1 MNGSVKIQPTHQERQ
16 AIVYIRQ
23 SDPKQVLKNR
33 ESGFNQRAL
42 RERLLELGWKKQ
54 QVIVI
59 DEDQGRSGKEATA
72 RDGFQALVAA
82 ISLRKVGIV
91 MGYEVS
97 RLSRNCADWQQVLQL
112 CALFD
117 TLIGDA
123 DGIYN
128 PRDFND
134 KLLLG
139 IKGQISEAELHS
151 LRLRLDAGRI
161 SKAKRGELIH
171 HLPTGLER
179 DGDRQVNFDPDV
191 SVQARIRLVFRKFQE
206 LLSAQKV
213 LRYLVKQGLK
223 LPRRQR
229 AGLHAGEL
237 LWKDASISAVHCI
250 LKNPA
255 YAGAFAYGR
264 RRADPSRQAPGR
276 PATGRLRQPRELW
289 LALVHNAYPAYITW
303 AEFEQIQDQIAQNR
317 QKMMERLT
325 RKQAL
330 RQGAALLTGLV
341 RCGMCGHTMQ
351 VAYKAGGRFQYN
363 CHAAQARYAK
373 PNCQYLS
380 GRAIDEAVVQ
390 EFFRALQPAEIDA
403 LERVS
408 AQQSGHQHELI
419 QHLEQEVKRLDYA
432 AARAERQY
440 NSVDPENRLIAATLE
455 KKWEAALTEREQ
467 GRGRLADA
475 QARAPQPVAIPP
487 ELREAFADAGR
498 RLPELWPQL
507 SAEAKK
513 RLLRTLVTGVNLHRN
528 DNGMVQTR
536 IVWRGG
542 LVSEHQIRLPV
553 SSRRRSDI
561 ERKIAA
567 RLEELAEQG
576 LRDEAMAERL
586 NQEGYYPCRG
596 AVFTPHIVLKLRTR
610 YDIRV
615 GLGRLRRGD
624 QPHGYTI
631 TAMARLIGVDPAW
644 IYRALNDGRLQMKRD
659 VHFGCYL
666 FPSTKRAVQEMKRF
680 RKGKVDHVSFLEEHC
695 DG

>member
-42 RERLLELGWKKQ
+42 RERLLELGWKKH
-54 QVIVI
+54 QVVVI
-59 DEDQGRSGKEATA
+59 DEDQGQSGKETGA
-72 RDGFQALVAA
+72 RAGFQALVAA

-97 RLSRNCADWQQVLQL
+97 RLSRNSADWQQVLQL

-179 DGDRQVNFDPDV
+179 NGDGQVHFDPDT
-191 SVQARIRLVFRKFQE
+191 SVQARIRLTFRKFQE
-206 LLSAQKV
+206 LGSAQKV

-223 LPRRQR
+223 LPRRHR
-229 AGLHAGEL
+229 AGLYAGEL
-237 LWKDASISAVHCI
+237 LWKEASISAVHGI

-264 RRADPSRQAPGR
+264 RCADPARQLPGR
-276 PATGRLRQPRELW
+276 RATGRLRQPRERW
-289 LALVHNAYPAYITW
+289 LVLVHDVYPAYITW
-303 AEFEQIQDQIAQNR
+303 AEYEQIQDQIAQNR

-341 RCGMCGHTMQ
+341 RCGMCGHSMQ
-351 VAYKAGGRFQYN
+351 VAYKDGRFQYL

-380 GRAIDEAVVQ
+380 GRPIDHAVVQ
-390 EFFRALQPAEIDA
+390 EFFRVLQPAEIDA
-403 LERVS
+403 LQRVS
-408 AQQSGHQHELI
+408 AQQTAHQQELI
-419 QHLEQEVKRLDYA
+419 KHLQQDVTRLEYA
-432 AARAERQY
+432 ARHAEKQY
-440 NSVDPENRLIAATLE
+440 NCVDPENRLIAATLE
-455 KKWEAALTEREQ
+455 KKWESALAECEQ
-467 GRGRLADA
+467 AKARLAET
-475 QARAPQPVAIPP
+475 QARVPQPVAIPS

-498 RLPELWPQL
+498 RLPEIWTGL

-513 RLLRTLVTGVNLHRN
+513 RLLRTLVTGVNLRRD
-528 DNGMVQTR
+528 DNGMVQIR
-536 IVWRGG
+536 IVWCGG
-542 LVSEHQIRLPV
+542 LVSEICVRLPI
-553 SSRRRSDI
+553 STRRRS
-561 ERKIAA
+561 EMEKKIVA
-567 RLEELAEQG
+567 RIEELAEQG
-576 LRDEAMAERL
+576 LRDEALAEHL

-596 AVFTPHIVLKLRTR
+596 AAFTPHIVLKLRSR

-631 TAMARLIGVDPAW
+631 TAMARLLEVDPAW
-644 IYRALNDGRLQMKRD
+644 IYRALRDGHLQMGRD
-659 VHFGCYL
+659 IRFGCYL
-666 FPSTKRAVQEMKRF
+666 FPRTHDAVRQMKRL
-680 RKGKVDHVSFLEEHC
+680 RNGEICHVSFLEEHC

>member
-1 MNGSVKIQPTHQERQ
+1 MNGSIKIQPTHQERQ

-23 SDPKQVLKNR
+23 SDPQQVLKNR

-42 RERLLELGWKKQ
+42 RERLLELGWKKH
-54 QVIVI
+54 QVVVI
-59 DEDQGRSGKEATA
+59 DEDQGQSGKETTA
-72 RDGFQALVAA
+72 RAGFQALVAA

-97 RLSRNCADWQQVLQL
+97 RLSRNSADWQQVLQL
-112 CALFD
+112 CSLFD

-151 LRLRLDAGRI
+151 LRLRLDAGRL

-179 DGDRQVNFDPDV
+179 DDDGQVHFDPDT
-191 SVQARIRLVFRKFQE
+191 SVQARIRLVFRKFQD
-206 LLSAQKV
+206 LGSASKV
-213 LRYLVKQGLK
+213 LRYLVKHGLK

-229 AGLHAGEL
+229 AGLFAREL
-237 LWKDASISAVHCI
+237 LWKDASLSAVHAI

-264 RRADPSRQAPGR
+264 RRADPSRQVAGR
-276 PATGRLRQPRELW
+276 RGTGRLRQPRERW
-289 LALVHNAYPAYITW
+289 LVLVHNAYPAYITW
-303 AEFEQIQDQIAQNR
+303 AEYEQIQDQIAQNR

-330 RQGAALLTGLV
+330 RQGAALLTGLI

-351 VAYKAGGRFQYN
+351 VSYKDRRFQYQ
-363 CHAAQARYAK
+363 CCAAQTRYAK

-380 GRAIDEAVVQ
+380 GRPIDAAVVE
-390 EFFRALQPAEIDA
+390 EFFRVLQPAEIDA

-408 AQQSGHQHELI
+408 NQQAAHQQELI
-419 QHLEQEVKRLDYA
+419 QHLKQEVVRLEYA
-432 AARAERQY
+432 AARTERQY
-440 NSVDPENRLIAATLE
+440 NNVDPENRLIAATLE
-455 KKWEAALTEREQ
+455 KKWESALAECEHAKT
-467 GRGRLADA
+467 RLAEA
-475 QARAPQPVAIPP
+475 QAKAPKPAAIPS
-487 ELREAFADAGR
+487 ELRAAFADVGR
-498 RLPELWPQL
+498 RLPEIWPGL

-513 RLLRTLVTGVNLHRN
+513 RLLRTLVTGVNLRRE
-528 DNGMVQTR
+528 DNGMAQIR
-536 IVWRGG
+536 IVWCGG
-542 LVSEHQIRLPV
+542 LVSEHQARLSV
-553 SSRRRSDI
+553 STRRRSEI
-561 ERKIAA
+561 ERKIVA
-567 RLEELAEQG
+567 RIEELAEQG
-576 LRDEAMAERL
+576 LRDDALAQRL

-596 AVFTPHIVLKLRTR
+596 AAFTSCIVMKLRTR
-610 YDIRV
+610 YDIRI

-624 QPHGYTI
+624 RPHGYTI
-631 TAMARLIGVDPAW
+631 TDMARFLEVDPAW
-644 IYRALNDGRLQMKRD
+644 IYRALNDGRLQMERD
-659 VHFGCYL
+659 LHFGCYL
-666 FPSTKRAVQEMKRF
+666 FPRTQQTVEKMKRL
-680 RKGKVDHVSFLEEHC
+680 RKGEICHVSFLEEHC

>member
-42 RERLLELGWKKQ
+42 RGRLLELGWKKH
-54 QVIVI
+54 QVVVI
-59 DEDQGRSGKEATA
+59 DEDQGQSGKETTA
-72 RDGFQALVAA
+72 RAGFQTLVAA

-97 RLSRNCADWQQVLQL
+97 RLSRNSADWQQVLQL
-112 CALFD
+112 CSLFD

-179 DGDRQVNFDPDV
+179 DGDGKVHFDPDT
-191 SVQARIRLVFRKFQE
+191 SVQARIRLVFRTFQE
-206 LLSAQKV
+206 VGSAQKV

-223 LPRRQR
+223 LPRRHR
-229 AGLHAGEL
+229 AGLYAGEL
-237 LWKDASISAVHCI
+237 LWKDASISAVHAI

-255 YAGAFAYGR
+255 YAGVFAYGR
-264 RRADPSRQAPGR
+264 RRADPSRQVPGR
-276 PATGRLRQPRELW
+276 RATGRLRQPRERW
-289 LALVHNAYPAYITW
+289 LVLVHDVYPAYITW
-303 AEFEQIQDQIAQNR
+303 AEYEQIQDRIAQNR

-341 RCGMCGHTMQ
+341 RCGMCGHSMQ
-351 VAYKAGGRFQYN
+351 VAYKDGRFQYL

-373 PNCQYLS
+373 PNCQFLS
-380 GRAIDEAVVQ
+380 GRPIDAAVVE
-390 EFFRALQPAEIDA
+390 EFFRVLQPAEIDA

-408 AQQSGHQHELI
+408 AQQAGHQQELI
-419 QHLEQEVKRLDYA
+419 QHLEQEVKRLEYA

-455 KKWEAALTEREQ
+455 KKWEVALAEREQ
-467 GRGRLADA
+467 AKTRLAET
-475 QARAPQPVAIPP
+475 QARAPQPVAIPS
-487 ELREAFADAGR
+487 EMRAAFADVGR
-498 RLPELWPQL
+498 RLPEIWPEL

-513 RLLRTLVTGVNLHRN
+513 RMLRTLVTGVNLLR
-528 DNGMVQTR
+528 DENGMVQIR
-536 IVWRGG
+536 IAWCGG
-542 LVSEHQIRLPV
+542 LVSEKNARLPV
-553 SSRRRSDI
+553 STRRRSAV
-561 ERKIAA
+561 EKKIAT
-567 RLEELAEQG
+567 RIEELAALG
-576 LRDEAMAERL
+576 LRDEAIAERL
-586 NQEGYYPCRG
+586 NQEGFYPCRG
-596 AVFTPHIVLKLRTR
+596 PAFTPQIVLKLRCR
-610 YDIRV
+610 YAIRV

-631 TAMARLIGVDPAW
+631 TAMARLLRVDPAW
-644 IYRALNDGRLQMKRD
+644 IYRALNDGRLEMEKD

-666 FPSTKRAVQEMKRF
+666 FPRTKHAVQEMKRL
-680 RKGKVDHVSFLEEHC
+680 RKGDLCHVSFLQEHC